1 MMVKRIEEEE
11 FGEVFGMFLH
21 YEMYLTMD
29 KIFRLTQAAC
39 MKFNK
44 ANDRY
49 TSKILLYNPYKKY
62 DPYHPSRHV
71 VKVPRIAPPLNK
83 MVATKKKIEEKL
95 NVQAAENGR
104 LAFTSFIEVCQ
115 KLVAQDCGLQG
126 MPSLPFFA
134 AGNKLPIVI
143 QFDGTGFGSQQINTI
158 ALNNPATSQSAQM
171 LRIFGLGNC
180 SDDRDGTT
188 RLLGENRTIINKM
201 MREDACVTCDDVD
214 VKFSIFVTLDVAA
227 LRHTEHLANSGWCG
241 CSRDFA
247 LRQTPA
253 KPNNV
258 AEMYKLL
265 EQCHEPTCEERFLW
279 AHMPQPGEA
288 LPRPC
293 TAPGCTFGHNRAT
306 VGADH
311 TAMLAEEEALTKDS
325 TKKGKAAFSRW
336 RMAHAHE
343 HYNVQPGKYGE
354 PMLHHDFCN
363 VILDALHLVELNMPK
378 IPWKHNILNNASDDA
393 RQALSDMLK
402 EWRHPL
408 DCRRKDDNRARAQKW
423 FTGEKWASFC
433 LGIKGS
439 PGGPAA
445 IAALVLIIAQ
455 DMQLNGNAIDA
466 PPPAAAAA
474 TAPPPAAG
482 RGRGRG
488 AFQARAAV
496 APAPPVATATR
507 TETVHQPTAIELE
520 ADPADLKVI
529 RDLYGSRAQTLINAL
544 LSFDAFFKW
553 YYPLKEGI
561 DADSTLAEREARALD
576 NCRRAID
583 VHEIFERSSIR
594 GHSSFM
600 PHGAIFKMTRDI
612 LKVGDIWAYCT
623 SALELQNAETKR
635 TATTGGS
642 RRLQMSSSGQTRRKG
657 RTDTVA
663 GVVTATVGYATTMAI
678 STLRKLLGA
687 QLLRRGDGVIAL
699 PDSRRKERL
708 LAGRTKLASK
718 EVKMEVLMSDY
729 KPREDT
735 CIRAFVR
742 LLAAQMHSDV

>member
-1 MMVKRIEEEE
+1 
-11 FGEVFGMFLH
+11 
-21 YEMYLTMD
+21 
-29 KIFRLTQAAC
+29 
-39 MKFNK
+39 
-44 ANDRY
+44 
-49 TSKILLYNPYKKY
+49 
-62 DPYHPSRHV
+62 
-71 VKVPRIAPPLNK
+71 
-83 MVATKKKIEEKL
+83 
-95 NVQAAENGR
+95 
-104 LAFTSFIEVCQ
+104 
-115 KLVAQDCGLQG
+115 
-126 MPSLPFFA
+126 
-134 AGNKLPIVI
+134 
-143 QFDGTGFGSQQINTI
+143 
-158 ALNNPATSQSAQM
+158 
-171 LRIFGLGNC
+171 
-180 SDDRDGTT
+180 
-188 RLLGENRTIINKM
+188 
-201 MREDACVTCDDVD
+201 
-214 VKFSIFVTLDVAA
+214 
-227 LRHTEHLANSGWCG
+227 
-241 CSRDFA
+241 
-247 LRQTPA
+247 
-253 KPNNV
+253 
-258 AEMYKLL
+258 
-265 EQCHEPTCEERFLW
+265 
-279 AHMPQPGEA
+279 
-288 LPRPC
+288 
-293 TAPGCTFGHNRAT
+293 
-306 VGADH
+306 
-311 TAMLAEEEALTKDS
+311 
-325 TKKGKAAFSRW
+325 
-336 RMAHAHE
+336 
-343 HYNVQPGKYGE
+343 
-354 PMLHHDFCN
+354 MLHHDFSN

-378 IPWKHNILNNASDDA
+378 IPWKHNLLNNASDDA

-402 EWRHPL
+402 GWRHPL

-423 FTGEKWASFC
+423 FTGEKFASFC

-455 DMQLNGNAIDA
+455 DMQLNGNAAAATDA
-466 PPPAAAAA
+466 PPPAAA
-474 TAPPPAAG
+474 APPPAAG

-529 RDLYGSRAQTLINAL
+529 RDLYGSRAQTIINAL

-663 GVVTATVGYATTMAI
+663 GVVTATVGYGTTMAI

>member
-1 MMVKRIEEEE
+1 
-11 FGEVFGMFLH
+11 
-21 YEMYLTMD
+21 
-29 KIFRLTQAAC
+29 
-39 MKFNK
+39 
-44 ANDRY
+44 
-49 TSKILLYNPYKKY
+49 
-62 DPYHPSRHV
+62 
-71 VKVPRIAPPLNK
+71 
-83 MVATKKKIEEKL
+83 
-95 NVQAAENGR
+95 
-104 LAFTSFIEVCQ
+104 
-115 KLVAQDCGLQG
+115 
-126 MPSLPFFA
+126 
-134 AGNKLPIVI
+134 
-143 QFDGTGFGSQQINTI
+143 
-158 ALNNPATSQSAQM
+158 
-171 LRIFGLGNC
+171 
-180 SDDRDGTT
+180 
-188 RLLGENRTIINKM
+188 
-201 MREDACVTCDDVD
+201 
-214 VKFSIFVTLDVAA
+214 
-227 LRHTEHLANSGWCG
+227 
-241 CSRDFA
+241 
-247 LRQTPA
+247 
-253 KPNNV
+253 
-258 AEMYKLL
+258 
-265 EQCHEPTCEERFLW
+265 
-279 AHMPQPGEA
+279 
-288 LPRPC
+288 
-293 TAPGCTFGHNRAT
+293 
-306 VGADH
+306 
-311 TAMLAEEEALTKDS
+311 
-325 TKKGKAAFSRW
+325 
-336 RMAHAHE
+336 
-343 HYNVQPGKYGE
+343 
-354 PMLHHDFCN
+354 MLHHDFCN

-455 DMQLNGNAIDA
+455 DMQLNGNAIIA